1 MAKSMSTSFAQSFY
15 LGYADRIRD
24 NLIGLG
30 GAWEFVLVL
39 KYFIESPAL
48 GNVEI
53 L

>member
-1 MAKSMSTSFAQSFY
+1 MVKSMSTNFAQSFH
-15 LGYADRIRD
+15 LGYADHIRD

-39 KYFIESPAL
+39 KFVLESPAL

>member
-1 MAKSMSTSFAQSFY
+1 MSTSFAQSFY
-15 LGYADRIRD
+15 LGCADRRRD

-39 KYFIESPAL
+39 KFVLESPAL

>member
-1 MAKSMSTSFAQSFY
+1 MVKSMSTNFAQSFY
-15 LGYADRIRD
+15 LGYADHIRD

-39 KYFIESPAL
+39 KYFLESPAL
-48 GNVEI
+48 RNVEI